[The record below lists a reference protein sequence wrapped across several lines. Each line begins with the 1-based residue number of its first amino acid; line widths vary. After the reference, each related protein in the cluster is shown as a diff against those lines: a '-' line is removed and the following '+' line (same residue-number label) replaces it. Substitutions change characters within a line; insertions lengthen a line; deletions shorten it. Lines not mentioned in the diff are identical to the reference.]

1 LPEDS
6 GKSAGDIGKYQTG
19 YQPKSLKLK
28 LVIMSNLAKKVSIS
42 RDARLK
48 PYYDTQKITDSTSV
62 LNFFPP
68 NPDKKVY
75 RNNYISNPFPGE
87 EDRMVIGLAFELTK
101 QFIVLDSANS
111 IDPELIINDLSH
123 AGIRLTADNDYKEF
137 LRAPLTHYMN
147 LLGTD
152 LDISTSLAGQAAADD
167 QEAGD
172 VKVVTMKST
181 SMQQV
186 PDPFIIAGNQSMD
199 LEVTFENNSSFPSDT
214 NWSNSS
220 VNSGNLWL
228 KAKLYVAE
236 MR

>member
-1 LPEDS
+1 
-6 GKSAGDIGKYQTG
+6 
-19 YQPKSLKLK
+19 
-28 LVIMSNLAKKVSIS
+28 MSTLAKRVSIS

-48 PYYDTQKITDSTSV
+48 PYYDTQEIKEGTSV

-101 QFIVLDSANS
+101 QFIVLDPTNN
-111 IDPELIINDLSH
+111 IDPELIVNDLAF

-137 LRAPLTHYMN
+137 LRAPLTQYMN

-167 QEAGD
+167 SEAGN
-172 VKVVTMKST
+172 VKVVTMKQT

-186 PDPFIIAGNQSMD
+186 PDPFVIAGNQSMD
-199 LEVTFENNSSFPSDT
+199 LEVTFENNSSFPKQSEWDA
-214 NWSNSS
+214 
-220 VNSGNLWL
+220 SGQGRLFL

-236 MR
+236 VR